1 MSSTDLFITSFL
13 CRGKSEQVKQ
23 NLLKLRRGS
32 SEEDPEFTAE
42 LEEILAV
49 AEVERKYDGF
59 KALPELFNKNN
70 LHRLFI
76 GVMLQVFQ
84 QWTGTNAIVSE

>member
-1 MSSTDLFITSFL
+1 LF
-13 CRGKSEQVKQ
+13 RGKSEQVKQ
-23 NLLKLRRGS
+23 NLLKLRRGA
-32 SEEDPEFTAE
+32 SEQDAEFTAE

-49 AEVERKYDGF
+49 AEVERKYNGF
-59 KALPELFNKNN
+59 KALPELFTKNS

-84 QWTGTNAIVSE
+84 QWTGTNAIVS